1 MVTKTMM
8 IFPRSITLIILGYTL
23 ILADAQGVSSAATP
37 DSRWKTAEVVYKAG
51 KWGDA
56 EDAYLDYARLKP
68 KPSSADLALV
78 KAGICRVKRKDDIAG
93 AKLFSQV
100 IKSRTSDT
108 DAVGLACE
116 QLYGVLWRTRKESE
130 RLRLLE
136 KARERV
142 PGHLGVSRIHEAEA
156 DAQLVAGRTAL
167 ALQLYQARG
176 VVLSPGG
183 TNVLFILKSCLS
195 PSASAVS
202 DIELEYMRKVAVL
215 KADCME
221 SLFLLLSKR
230 RDGWRAQEL
239 RAEILN
245 QGGKFDESIKAYKRL
260 LMVRPGD
267 SERLNLKMAAVTG
280 LGAGHLA
287 DACELYR
294 VWLRQYPKSSLR
306 EEAICQYAETLW
318 IAGKVAESKE
328 MLEAFLSDFPQSRMK
343 EGAQQ
348 MLRRIRSDEETK
360 RKKVQLVNVPE
371 NIKKNPLADKL
382 AQAEQV
388 AKTGRHQDA
397 VRVFSEF
404 SRQQSNP
411 LWGRAW
417 YGLGK
422 SLYALRQT
430 QRALDV
436 WGEVARLATLFT
448 NISHVAEC
456 QGARGNIFL
465 EDFGD
470 PGRALIEYQSAYK
483 HSTKDS
489 FKKNMEEN
497 IALCQLA
504 TGASSDALPV
514 FEKRLADATRKDD
527 ASDIMIY
534 RRLVR
539 LCNHSSIQRTG
550 LRSSTGE
557 TTRRLLGSADILFA
571 AGKVEKAD
579 ILYLRAAEDLM
590 MNPELL
596 AETEMQHA
604 RCLALQQKYDQ
615 SVQVYESFM
624 ERHKK
629 TTCAPLALIRAGV
642 LCAGPMNNNKKAC
655 RFFSYVASHYPKTP
669 YAEQADIY
677 IATLAWWGHEW
688 GRAETLFQ
696 DFIKRY
702 PESAMAQKVR
712 DVCLPSIQKRQDR

>member
-1 MVTKTMM
+1 MM
-8 IFPRSITLIILGYTL
+8 ILSRRMSVL
-23 ILADAQGVSSAATP
+23 ILVYALMHITAQGVSSTVTP
-37 DSRWKTAEVVYKAG
+37 DSRWKTAEAAYKAG

-56 EDAYLDYARLKP
+56 ELAYLDYAAQKP
-68 KPSSADLALV
+68 KPSSADFALV
-78 KAGICRVKRKDDIAG
+78 KAGICRVKRKDDAAG

-100 IKSRTSDT
+100 IESRTSDT
-108 DAVGLACE
+108 NAVGLASE
-116 QLYGVLWRTRKESE
+116 QLYGVLLRTRKESE

-142 PGHLGVSRIHEAEA
+142 PGHPGVSRIYEAEA
-156 DAQLVAGRTAL
+156 DAQLVVGRTAS

-183 TNVLFILKSCLS
+183 TNVLVILRSCLS
-195 PSASAVS
+195 PSAPAVS

-215 KADCME
+215 KVDCME
-221 SLFLLLSKR
+221 SLFMLLSKR

-239 RAEILN
+239 RADFLN
-245 QGGKFDESIKAYKRL
+245 QGGKFEESIKAYKHL
-260 LMVRPGD
+260 LMARPED
-267 SERLNLKMAAVTG
+267 AERLNLKMAAVTG
-280 LGAGHLA
+280 LGAGNLS
-287 DACELYR
+287 DACELYS
-294 VWLRQYPKSSLR
+294 VWLRQYSKSALR

-318 IAGKVAESKE
+318 LAGKVDESKKT
-328 MLEAFLSDFPQSRMK
+328 LESFLSDYPQSRMK

-348 MLRRIRSDEETK
+348 MLGRLRSDEDAK
-360 RKKVQLVNVPE
+360 RKKEQQLSKSSEKTNE
-371 NIKKNPLADKL
+371 NPLAGKL
-382 AQAEQV
+382 VQAEQV
-388 AKTGRHQDA
+388 AKAGHHIDA
-397 VRVFSEF
+397 VRIFNEF

-430 QRALDV
+430 QRALDA
-436 WGEVARLATLFT
+436 WGDVARLATLFT

-456 QGARGNIFL
+456 QEARGNIFL

-470 PGRALIEYQSAYK
+470 PGRALTEYQSAYK

-489 FKKNMEEN
+489 FKRSMEEN

-504 TGASSDALPV
+504 TGASSDALPF

-527 ASDIMIY
+527 ASGIMIY

-539 LCNHSSIQRTG
+539 LCNQSSIQRTG

-557 TTRRLLGSADILFA
+557 TTWRLLGSADILFA
-571 AGKVEKAD
+571 AGNVEKAD
-579 ILYLRAAEDLM
+579 ILYLRAAEDLT

-604 RCLALQQKYDQ
+604 RCLALQQKYVQ
-615 SVQVYESFM
+615 SIQSYELFM
-624 ERHKK
+624 DRHKK
-629 TTCAPLALIRAGV
+629 ATCAPLALIRAGV
-642 LCAGPMNNNKKAC
+642 LCAGPMNDNQKVI
-655 RFFSYVASHYPKTP
+655 RFFSHVAVNYPKTP

-677 IATLAWWGHEW
+677 IATLALWDGKWS
-688 GRAETLFQ
+688 RAETLFLL
-696 DFIKRY
+696 FLKKY
-702 PESAMAQKVR
+702 PESSMTQKIR
-712 DVCLPSIQKRQDR
+712 DVCLPSIQKRRNG